1 MWLWSAGLIFI
12 AKEISDKTTSDK
24 IIIHERAVSNLLET
38 AISPP
43 KKKRR
48 RQYLPKEV
56 DVALSRVAD
65 IATIIP
71 QQDCKSHKMS
81 PS

>member
-38 AISPP
+38 AISRP
-43 KKKRR
+43 KEKRR
-48 RQYLPKEV
+48 QQLPKEM

-71 QQDCKSHKMS
+71 QQDCKLHKMS